1 MKKLVLSLVILLVIS
16 VISWAANI
24 VFWTAPNPQQE
35 AFWKPLVE
43 QWNKEHPDIQIEWKT
58 IPAAGSSEEAILT
71 AIAAGQAPDICTNI
85 FSGFAAQ
92 LIEEGVL
99 VAFDKEFGEDFWNL
113 VKARKMES
121 VIEGW
126 SFKGHHYV
134 IPIYANPMLMWWRKD
149 VLQKLGFNEPP
160 RTYSE
165 IYELAKKY
173 AVPKEKYAMIVLK
186 GRNWWDRW
194 FDFITFYYAAS
205 NGKPYIDVEKGEAVF
220 NNEYGKKVAEFI
232 YTMFKNEWT
241 AVDWGQ
247 EFALNNLKAL
257 GSLMGPWSLNWAKEN
272 YPDVYNNL
280 WLSPP
285 PVPDDYPEDASI
297 KTFADTKGLVMF
309 ESCKYKK
316 EAFEFIKWVFSNP
329 QNDVRWIEMTKMPP
343 ARADLGT
350 NPLFSKFMEED
361 PYFAAYAGQ
370 VGNAVPPALITNT
383 IDVQEAM
390 TTFLTEP
397 LMYLKSTPEQ
407 ALSKAV
413 KEINNLLW

>member
-1 MKKLVLSLVILLVIS
+1 MRKFVWIGVLLTLVTLVGAVTLT
-16 VISWAANI
+16 
-24 VFWTAPNPQQE
+24 FWTAPNPNQE

-43 QWNKEHPDIQIEWKT
+43 QWNKEHPDVQIEWKT

-92 LIEEGVL
+92 LIEEDVL
-99 VAFDKEFGEDFWNL
+99 VPFDEEFGKDFWVL
-113 VKARKMES
+113 VGARQMES

-126 SFKGHHYV
+126 AYKGHHYV

-149 VLQKLGFNEPP
+149 VLQELGYDKPP

-165 IYELAKKY
+165 VYELAKKY
-173 AVPKEKYAMIVLK
+173 AVPGEKYAMIVLK

-205 NGKPYIDVEKGEAVF
+205 GGKAYIDVEKGKAVF

-232 YTMFKNEWT
+232 YTMFKNKWT
-241 AVDWGQ
+241 AVDWGA
-247 EFALNNLKAL
+247 EFALNNLRAL
-257 GSLMGPWSLNWAKEN
+257 GSLMGPWSINWAKEN

-280 WLSPP
+280 WLAPP
-285 PVPDDYPEDASI
+285 LVPDDYPTNAPI

-309 ESCKYKK
+309 KSCKHKK

-329 QNDVRWIEMTKMPP
+329 QNDVKWIEKTKMPP

-350 NPLFSKFMEED
+350 NPLFAKFMEED
-361 PYFAAYAGQ
+361 PYFAAYASQ
-370 VGNAVPPALITNT
+370 VGNAVPPALITTT

-397 LMYLKSTPEQ
+397 LMYLKATPEE

-413 KEINNLLW
+413 KEINKLLW

>member
-1 MKKLVLSLVILLVIS
+1 MRKLLWIVTLLTLVTLGWS
-16 VISWAANI
+16 VTLT
-24 VFWTAPNPQQE
+24 FWTAPNPQQE
-35 AFWKPLVE
+35 AFWKALVE
-43 QWNKEHPDIQIEWKT
+43 QWNKEHPDIQIDWKT

-92 LIEEGVL
+92 LIEEDVL
-99 VAFDKEFGEDFWNL
+99 VPFDEEFGKDFWIL
-113 VKARKMES
+113 VEARQMES

-126 SFKGHHYV
+126 AYKGHHYV
-134 IPIYANPMLMWWRKD
+134 IPIYSNPMLMWWRKD
-149 VLQKLGFNEPP
+149 VLQDLGFDKPP

-173 AVPKEKYAMIVLK
+173 AVPGEKYAMIVLK

-205 NGKPYIDVEKGEAVF
+205 GGKPYIDVEKGKAVF
-220 NNEYGKKVAEFI
+220 NDEYGKKVAEFI
-232 YTMFKNEWT
+232 YTMFKNKWT
-241 AVDWGQ
+241 AVDWGA
-247 EFALNNLKAL
+247 EFPLNNLKAL
-257 GSLMGPWSLNWAKEN
+257 GSLMGPWSINWAKEN

-280 WLSPP
+280 WLAPP
-285 PVPDDYPEDASI
+285 PVPDDYPANAPI

-309 ESCKYKK
+309 KSCKYKK

-329 QNDVRWIEMTKMPP
+329 LNDVRWIELTKMPP

-350 NPLFSKFMEED
+350 NPLFAKFMEED

-370 VGNAVPPALITNT
+370 VGNAVPPALITTT

-397 LMYLKSTPEQ
+397 LMYLKATPEG
-407 ALSKAV
+407 ALNQAV
-413 KEINNLLW
+413 KEVNKLLW